1 MLNRSTK
8 FGLGSL
14 AVAGVA
20 ALIGYVSYR
29 SAMAEA
35 EDAYAHLSGAPTTIV
50 QATPFDPKMLAD
62 QPEVAQR
69 YFRHAIAPGTPLYSS
84 VELEME
90 GTFLLGDKEKHQAYA
105 MSARQVLNAADEF
118 VWMPRMRSG
127 AMMIT
132 GSDALVDGE
141 AWTRFWLLGLVP
153 VAQDRSSG
161 DLVRSA
167 QFRAAVESAL
177 FLPTSLLPS
186 NGVKWEQVSE
196 NHARLT
202 FHRLSPPIV
211 LDMTIDHSGAV
222 REVVGRRWSNANRDK
237 TFRLQPFGGTV
248 GAEGTFQGLTVPT
261 EMAAGNHYGTAD
273 YLPFFQVTITSA
285 RYF

>member
-8 FGLGSL
+8 FAFGSL
-14 AVAGVA
+14 AVAASA
-20 ALIGYVSYR
+20 ALVGYVSYR

-35 EDAYAHLSGAPTTIV
+35 EDAYGRLAGAPTAG
-50 QATPFDPKMLAD
+50 QAIRLDPKMVAD
-62 QPEVAQR
+62 QPEIAQR
-69 YFRHAIAPGTPLYSS
+69 YFQHAIAPGTPLYSS
-84 VELEME
+84 VELVME

-105 MSARQVLNAADEF
+105 MSARQALNAADEF
-118 VWMPRMRSG
+118 VWVPRMRSG
-127 AMMIT
+127 AMTIT

-141 AWTRFWLLGLVP
+141 AWTRFWLLALVP

-177 FLPTSLLPS
+177 FLPTSLLPN
-186 NGVKWEQVSE
+186 NGVKWEQVGE

-211 LDMTIDHSGAV
+211 LNMTIDQSGAV
-222 REVVGRRWSNANRDK
+222 REVVGQRWSNANRDK

-248 GAEGTFQGLTVPT
+248 DAEGTFQGLTVPT
-261 EMAAGNHYGTAD
+261 QIAAGNHYGTAD
-273 YLPFFQVTITSA
+273 YLPFFQVIITSA